1 MSISDYLLGDD
12 KEGKII
18 EDIENIF
25 AFGRLSLEPLYHKIY
40 IRSEFINFP
49 FITTRYYNS
58 V

>member
-40 IRSEFINFP
+40 I
-49 FITTRYYNS
+49 
-58 V
+58 